1 MSIAYYMDHNVDDRI
16 ANGLRSRGIDVLMAR
31 EDGREEEVDPSLLD
45 RATELGRVFY
55 THDKDFLR
63 EAARRQRE
71 GIPFPGVIY
80 SDQFAYI
87 GACIES
93 LELIS
98 EAEDMEYMM
107 NNLEYVPL

>member
-1 MSIAYYMDHNVDDRI
+1 MPLAYYMDHNVDDRI
-16 ANGLRSRGIDVLMAR
+16 TNGLRARGIDVLVTR

-45 RATELGRVFY
+45 RATELGRVFF
-55 THDKDFLR
+55 THDKDFII
-63 EAARRQRE
+63 EAARRHRE
-71 GIPFPGVIY
+71 GISFCGVIY

-98 EAEDMEYMM
+98 DAEDLDSMM